1 MALDIERL
9 LGLAADM
16 QRLSPADDALTQ
28 VIRASAIPDAD
39 ELSLDELE
47 LLSAAGPAQRP
58 DAPDAPGKHEAKF
71 SLPLD
76 R

>member
-16 QRLSPADDALTQ
+16 QRFSPADDALTH
-28 VIRASAIPDAD
+28 VISASAIPDAD

-58 DAPDAPGKHEAKF
+58 DVPDGRDAKF
-71 SLPLD
+71 SLPPD
-76 R
+76 T